1 MRHVDVCLGVALA
14 GVVPSAQA
22 AQTGVL
28 RSISLGMLARG
39 RRASLCVVLAALSS
53 RASVDAQLP
62 PQGLPQVQK
71 QVDDFAAREAEKLA
85 LLAKVQ
91 VGTLN
96 PEVDAAFR
104 RWDEAVRLWLQEKG
118 AGAAPL
124 LAEGVMFD
132 CFGRLQGVRTSLLR
146 TEGPLGEFDELA
158 ALRPARA
165 AKAFDA
171 ALRIDPHLIEARMRA
186 ARIRAA
192 TDARAALDLEHIA
205 SDQSGSPFSYLA
217 AVSRAAVAHAHHDAE
232 TAIYWYERS
241 LALNPRS
248 TAATIGLSTLKP
260 AAVLPFE
267 ALDSKDLYYTYP
279 CRVVTADVST
289 ALVERMRRVVLK

>member
-1 MRHVDVCLGVALA
+1 MLF
-14 GVVPSAQA
+14 
-22 AQTGVL
+22 
-28 RSISLGMLARG
+28 RSISVGMLARG
-39 RRASLCVVLAALSS
+39 RRACLCAVLAALSS

-62 PQGLPQVQK
+62 PQGLPQIQK
-71 QVDDFAAREAEKLA
+71 QQVDDLAEREAEKLA

-104 RWDEAVRLWLQEKG
+104 RWDEAVRLWQQEKG

-146 TEGPLGEFDELA
+146 AEGPVGEFDELA

-165 AKAFDA
+165 ATAFDA

-205 SDQSGSPFSYLA
+205 SDQTGSPFSYLA

-260 AAVLPFE
+260 GAVLAFE
-267 ALDSKDLYYTYP
+267 ALDPKDLYYTYP
-279 CRVVTADVST
+279 CRVITADVST
-289 ALVERMRRVVLK
+289 ALMERMRRVVLK